1 MKQNF
6 IISTIIVALAAIVC
20 SCSDSPYDKAVSYID
35 ELTAEVMS
43 ATTEAEFDKVYN
55 KIITINSN
63 EVMTD
68 LTDIS
73 QEQKQVIAQKMVD
86 LTYKSLSIKAILSV
100 MPENITPTSTDMAKL
115 ADECAEKNLN
125 VLNVPYAE
133 VKAMV
138 HDYYHID
145 K

>member
-1 MKQNF
+1 MKQKF
-6 IISTIIVALAAIVC
+6 VITAIIVNIALIVC
-20 SCSDSPYDKAVSYID
+20 NCSNRPYDKAVSYID

-55 KIITINSN
+55 KIITIHSN

-73 QEQKQVIAQKMVD
+73 QDQKQVIAQKMAN
-86 LTYKSLSIKAILSV
+86 LTYKSLYVKAILYV
-100 MPENITPTSTDMAKL
+100 MPKDITPTSKDMAKM

-125 VLNVPYAE
+125 VISTPYPE

-138 HDYYHID
+138 YDYYHLNP
-145 K
+145 